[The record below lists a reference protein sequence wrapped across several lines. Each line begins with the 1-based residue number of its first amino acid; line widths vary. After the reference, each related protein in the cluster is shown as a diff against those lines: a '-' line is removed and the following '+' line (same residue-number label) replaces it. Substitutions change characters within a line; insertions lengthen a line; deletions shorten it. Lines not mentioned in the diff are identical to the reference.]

1 MKDKRPWQSE
11 WTPRPM
17 EDNDTPQ
24 SWENDTFPEEDEPQ
38 EIPFEDYDFSDEAF
52 WEENPDLA
60 EEEAYDDEYE
70 EEEDDGRQPIEKRK
84 VQQHYGKRKKHRFLK
99 GVLEGLLILLVL
111 LAAAVLTLHF
121 FSSEPKAQNSL
132 TTRKEDCCTILVVGE
147 DKASYSTDTI
157 LLLQVDR
164 GTGNLNLMSIPRD
177 TKVNST
183 YTPHKI
189 NAAYACNGGAQGDA
203 ASGMDAL
210 MDYVGE
216 CVGFRPDGYILVD
229 LDVFIKLVNLFGG
242 VEFDVPTDMY
252 YDDPA
257 QDLHIALDAGL
268 QKLNGEEAM
277 GLVRFRSGYADADIG
292 RVRVQRDF
300 IKAALD
306 QWATPLQAVK
316 LPAALVILT
325 NACETD
331 LSIPELYWLAESAL
345 VCGTEDMYMTTMP
358 FYFSDIYVIV
368 AADADYLD
376 LLNNYFNPY
385 ETPITW
391 EDLNIAY

>member
-17 EDNDTPQ
+17 ENNDEPYSRETAP
-24 SWENDTFPEEDEPQ
+24 FPEDEQGQELPFDDCDFSGEDCWDGDPELTEEEDE
-38 EIPFEDYDFSDEAF
+38 
-52 WEENPDLA
+52 
-60 EEEAYDDEYE
+60 DEYE
-70 EEEDDGRQPIEKRK
+70 DEDDGRQPIARRT
-84 VQQHYGKRKKHRFLK
+84 VQQHYGKPKKHRFLK
-99 GVLEGLLILLVL
+99 GLLKFLLILLVL
-111 LAAAVLTLHF
+111 LAAALLTLHF
-121 FSSEPKAQNSL
+121 FSSEPKGQNGL
-132 TTRKEDCCTILVVGE
+132 RARREDCCTILVVGQ

-164 GTGNLNLMSIPRD
+164 GAGKMNLMSIPRD

-189 NAAYACNGGAQGDA
+189 NAAFACNGGAQGDA

-257 QDLHIALDAGL
+257 QELHIALDAGL

-300 IKAALD
+300 IQAALD
-306 QWATPLQAVK
+306 QWATPWQTIK
-316 LPAALVILT
+316 LPAALVMLSS
-325 NACETD
+325 ACETD

-368 AADADYLD
+368 AADGDYLD
-376 LLNNYFNPY
+376 LLNNYFNPF

>member
-1 MKDKRPWQSE
+1 MNQKRPWQSE

-17 EDNDTPQ
+17 EDNDEPYNR
-24 SWENDTFPEEDEPQ
+24 EDDVFPENIQEQ
-38 EIPFEDYDFSDEAF
+38 EIPYEDYGFSGEDCWDEDP
-52 WEENPDLA
+52 ELT
-60 EEEAYDDEYE
+60 EEEAENEYE
-70 EEEDDGRQPIEKRK
+70 DEDDGRQPIEKRK
-84 VQQHYGKRKKHRFLK
+84 TRQYYGKPKKHRFLK
-99 GVLEGLLILLVL
+99 WLLKFLLILLVL
-111 LAAAVLTLHF
+111 MAAALLTLHF
-121 FSSEPKAQNSL
+121 FSSEPKNQNGL
-132 TTRKEDCCTILVVGE
+132 GVRREDCCTILVVGQ

-157 LLLQVDR
+157 LLLRVDR
-164 GTGNLNLMSIPRD
+164 GAGKLNLMSIPRD

-210 MDYVGE
+210 MDYVAQ

-300 IKAALD
+300 IRAALD
-306 QWATPLQAVK
+306 QWATPWQTIK
-316 LPAALVILT
+316 LPAALVLLSS
-325 NACETD
+325 ACETN
-331 LSIPELYWLAESAL
+331 LSVTELYWLAESAL

-358 FYFSDIYVIV
+358 FYFSDIYVII
-368 AADADYLD
+368 AADSDYLN
-376 LLNNYFNPY
+376 LLNDCFNPY

>member
-24 SWENDTFPEEDEPQ
+24 SWENDTFPEETEPQ
-38 EIPFEDYDFSDEAF
+38 ESPFEDYDFSDEAF
-52 WEENPDLA
+52 WEEKPDLA

-70 EEEDDGRQPIEKRK
+70 EEEDDGRQPIERRK
-84 VQQHYGKRKKHRFLK
+84 VQQHYGKPKKHRFLK
-99 GVLEGLLILLVL
+99 GLLKVLLILLVL

-132 TTRKEDCCTILVVGE
+132 ATRKEDCCTILVVGE

-164 GTGNLNLMSIPRD
+164 GTGKLNLMSIPRD

-210 MDYVGE
+210 MDYVAQ

-257 QDLHIALDAGL
+257 QDLSLIHI
-268 QKLNGEEAM
+268 
-277 GLVRFRSGYADADIG
+277 
-292 RVRVQRDF
+292 
-300 IKAALD
+300 
-306 QWATPLQAVK
+306 
-316 LPAALVILT
+316 
-325 NACETD
+325 
-331 LSIPELYWLAESAL
+331 
-345 VCGTEDMYMTTMP
+345 
-358 FYFSDIYVIV
+358 
-368 AADADYLD
+368 
-376 LLNNYFNPY
+376 
-385 ETPITW
+385 
-391 EDLNIAY
+391 

>member
-24 SWENDTFPEEDEPQ
+24 SWENDTFPEETEPQ
-38 EIPFEDYDFSDEAF
+38 ESPFEDYDFSDEAF
-52 WEENPDLA
+52 WEEKPDLA

-70 EEEDDGRQPIEKRK
+70 EEGDDGRQPIERRK
-84 VQQHYGKRKKHRFLK
+84 VQQHYGKPKKHRFLK
-99 GVLEGLLILLVL
+99 GLLKVLLILLVL

-132 TTRKEDCCTILVVGE
+132 ATRKEDCCTILVVGQ

-164 GTGNLNLMSIPRD
+164 GAGKMNLMSIPRD

-203 ASGMDAL
+203 ASGMEAL

-316 LPAALVILT
+316 LPAALAILT

>member
-17 EDNDTPQ
+17 ENNDEPYSRETAP
-24 SWENDTFPEEDEPQ
+24 FPEDEQGHELPFVDCDFSGEDCWDGDPELTEEEDE
-38 EIPFEDYDFSDEAF
+38 
-52 WEENPDLA
+52 
-60 EEEAYDDEYE
+60 DEYE
-70 EEEDDGRQPIEKRK
+70 DEDDGRQPIARRT
-84 VQQHYGKRKKHRFLK
+84 VQQHYGKPKKHRFLK
-99 GVLEGLLILLVL
+99 GLLKFLLILLVL
-111 LAAAVLTLHF
+111 LAAALLTLHF
-121 FSSEPKAQNSL
+121 FSSEPKAQNGL
-132 TTRKEDCCTILVVGE
+132 RARKEDCCTILVVGQ

-164 GTGNLNLMSIPRD
+164 GAGKMNLMSIPRD

-189 NAAYACNGGAQGDA
+189 NAAFACNGGAQGDA

-257 QDLHIALDAGL
+257 QELHIALDAGL

-300 IKAALD
+300 IQAALD
-306 QWATPLQAVK
+306 QWATPWQTIK
-316 LPAALVILT
+316 LPAALVMLSS
-325 NACETD
+325 ACETD

-368 AADADYLD
+368 AADGNYLD
-376 LLNNYFNPY
+376 LLNNYFNPF